1 MSALIPA
8 TGTDGGATI
17 NELPSLLKRW
27 MTIQEE
33 MSTLNSELK
42 QRRTQSK
49 ALRDV
54 ILRIME
60 TNNVVKL
67 NVNRGAVV
75 HKTREVAEKISNT
88 YMLKHFK
95 DFFSGDEEKAK
106 SLIAYLETNRGTVVK
121 HDLKLQAPAGSD
133 EDSGPS

>member
-1 MSALIPA
+1 MSAIIAAP
-8 TGTDGGATI
+8 TDGGATI
-17 NELPSLLKRW
+17 TELPSLLKRW

-60 TNNVVKL
+60 TNQVVTLK
-67 NVNRGAVV
+67 VNKGAIV
-75 HKTREVAEKISNT
+75 HKTREVAEKISNS

-95 DFFSGDEEKAK
+95 DFFQGDEEKAK
-106 SLIAYLETNRGTVVK
+106 SLVAFLETNRSTVVK
-121 HDLKLQAPAGSD
+121 HDLKLQTPSGGSD
-133 EDSGPS
+133 GDSGPS

>member
-1 MSALIPA
+1 MSSIITA
-8 TGTDGGATI
+8 TTDGGATL

-60 TNNVVKL
+60 TNQVVTLK
-67 NVNRGAVV
+67 VNKGAIV
-75 HKTREVAEKISNT
+75 HKTREVAEKISNS

-95 DFFSGDEEKAK
+95 DFFQGDEEKAK
-106 SLIAYLETNRGTVVK
+106 SLVAFLETNRGTTVK
-121 HDLKLQAPAGSD
+121 HDLKLQTPSGGSD
-133 EDSGPS
+133 GDSGPS